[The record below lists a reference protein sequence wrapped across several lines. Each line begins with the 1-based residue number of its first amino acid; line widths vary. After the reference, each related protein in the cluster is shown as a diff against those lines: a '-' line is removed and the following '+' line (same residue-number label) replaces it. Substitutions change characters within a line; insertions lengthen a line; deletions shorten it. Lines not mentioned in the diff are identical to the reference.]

1 MAPPITGPGAGGPR
15 EQGNTGKDQYHRKS
29 CIVHPIHLRKD
40 FPPQEYTFPES
51 KKGTAESKRSAFRG
65 TGLSPEERMVKD
77 VRCIA
82 TFEVT
87 SMALLFERTC
97 RKHNIA
103 AKVVPVPRKLS
114 SSCGLACEFPCE
126 SGDHVRSLCAERK
139 IDVESFHELEDDWT

>member
-1 MAPPITGPGAGGPR
+1 M
-15 EQGNTGKDQYHRKS
+15 
-29 CIVHPIHLRKD
+29 
-40 FPPQEYTFPES
+40 
-51 KKGTAESKRSAFRG
+51 SKRSAFRG

-97 RKHNIA
+97 RKKGIP

-126 SGDHVRSLCAERK
+126 SGDEVRALCGEKK
-139 IDVESFHELEDDWT
+139 IDVESYHQLEDNWT